1 MGKINISFKMP
12 RNKPN
17 IRISY
22 TLKILDFFFFFEK
35 HTHTQGRGK
44 EVLIQSH
51 ITTSLKSHGNF

>member
-22 TLKILDFFFFFEK
+22 TLKILDFFFFLRN
-35 HTHTQGRGK
+35 THTRKGEGK
-44 EVLIQSH
+44 R
-51 ITTSLKSHGNF
+51 F